1 MQIYN
6 FSAKINVDSTAES
19 GINLQSTFLDPPPRI
34 MLFLN
39 VTQRIETLFIR
50 ASQIAITDQ
59 HEIFHPLIKKMKC
72 IEFKTDLI

>member
-19 GINLQSTFLDPPPRI
+19 GINLQSTFPY
-34 MLFLN
+34 N
-39 VTQRIETLFIR
+39 AVTQRIETLFIR

>member
-19 GINLQSTFLDPPPRI
+19 GINLQSTFLDPPPY
-34 MLFLN
+34 N
-39 VTQRIETLFIR
+39 AVTQRIETLFIR